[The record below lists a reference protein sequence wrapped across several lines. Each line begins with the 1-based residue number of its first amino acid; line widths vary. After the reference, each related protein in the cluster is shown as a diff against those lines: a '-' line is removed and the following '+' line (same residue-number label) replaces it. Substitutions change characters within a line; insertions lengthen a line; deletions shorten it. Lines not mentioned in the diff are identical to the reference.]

1 MEMNTHPQKRQ
12 AEGGIYL
19 IFLRYLA
26 LFPLYLDILRAFF
39 FKAREC
45 GPVLISMATHPVIQH
60 WLSSIRYI
68 QYILNTAAFKNNFK
82 RL

>member
-1 MEMNTHPQKRQ
+1 M
-12 AEGGIYL
+12 L
-19 IFLRYLA
+19 
-26 LFPLYLDILRAFF
+26 F

-60 WLSSIRYI
+60 WLSGIGYV

-82 RL
+82 RLYMSNWDLKYVR